1 MKRFYD
7 EVAVT
12 EVDDGWQVTL
22 DGRGLRTVNRGH
34 QIVPTRAL
42 ADMLAEE
49 WARQGEDID
58 PRSFRFR
65 DQTDYAIDVVAM
77 ERAET
82 IDKLLAYAET
92 DTLCF
97 RADPEDALYRKQL
110 EVWEPLIGDIE
121 TRHGITLTRT
131 SGVIHRPHAPESVD
145 ALRQT
150 LDTFDAFTLAGLL
163 TMASLS
169 ASLCIALS
177 ALEDNADPDA
187 LWNAASLEEEWQAD
201 LWGRDSEAEQYRA
214 KKREDFTA
222 AFEWTRAARA

>member
-7 EVAVT
+7 EAAVT
-12 EVDDGWQVTL
+12 EVENGWQVTL
-22 DGRGLRTVNRGH
+22 DGRGLRTVSRGH
-34 QIVPTRAL
+34 QVVPTRAL

-65 DQTDYAIDVVAM
+65 DQTDYAIDVVAK

-82 IDKLLAYAET
+82 IGKLLAYAET

-97 RADPEDALYRKQL
+97 RAEPEDALYRKQL
-110 EVWEPLIGDIE
+110 EVWEPLIADIE
-121 TRHGITLTRT
+121 ARHGITLTRT
-131 SGVIHRPHAPESVD
+131 SGVIHRPHAPESVET
-145 ALRQT
+145 LRKSLEP
-150 LDTFDAFTLAGLL
+150 LDHFTLAGLL

-169 ASLCIALS
+169 ASLCIALA
-177 ALEDNADPDA
+177 ALEDDADPDA

-201 LWGRDSEAEQYRA
+201 LWGRDSEAERDRA
-214 KKREDFTA
+214 KKREDFRA